1 VRAIRIAARRLLG
14 SAPTLIG
21 IVVANFFLIRL
32 VPGDVVDA
40 LLAEGGD
47 DGLRTA
53 LRQEFGLDRPVFVQF
68 GLYMWHL
75 LHFDL
80 GFSYTFS
87 QPVLIVILQRLWPTL
102 LLMLAALTIAALF
115 GILAGM
121 AQAVRPGSARDAAL
135 NLGGLLFYGTPS
147 FWTGLML
154 IVVFAIQLRLLPV
167 GGFRDVVVRGA
178 WPVARNIAWHLV
190 LPAVTLSLF
199 HLALFARL
207 MRRSMIQV
215 TQQDFVRVAHA
226 KGLTPARVLL
236 RHVARN
242 ALIPVVTLIGVQA
255 GALVGGAV
263 VVETV
268 FAWPGIGRLA
278 FDAVL
283 RRDYPLLLGLLLVSA
298 VLVIAINMLLDVA
311 YAWLDPRLAEPGF
324 ERR

>member
-1 VRAIRIAARRLLG
+1 MRAVRIVLGRLLG
-14 SAPTLIG
+14 SLPTLLG

-32 VPGDVVDA
+32 VPGDIVDA

-47 DGLRTA
+47 DGLRA
-53 LRQEFGLDRPVFVQF
+53 SLRQEFGLDRPVIVQF
-68 GLYMWHL
+68 GLYLSHL
-75 LHFDL
+75 LRFDL
-80 GFSYTFS
+80 GFSYTYS
-87 QPVLIVILQRLWPTL
+87 EPVLTVIGQRLGPTL
-102 LLMLAALTIAALF
+102 LLMVASLGIAALL
-115 GILAGM
+115 GIVAG
-121 AQAVRPGSARDAAL
+121 AVAAMKPGSVRDGAL
-135 NLGGLLFYGTPS
+135 NLLGLLLYGTPS

-154 IVVFAIQLRLLPV
+154 IVVFAIKLRLLPV
-167 GGFRDVVVRGA
+167 GGFRDAAVHGA
-178 WPVARNIAWHLV
+178 WPVLRNVLWHLV

-207 MRRSMIQV
+207 MRRAMIEV
-215 TQQDFVRVAHA
+215 FRQDFVRVAHA
-226 KGLTPARVLL
+226 KGLTAARVIV
-236 RHVARN
+236 RHVMRN

-298 VLVIAINMLLDVA
+298 MLVIAINLLLDLV
-311 YAWLDPRLAEPGF
+311 YAWLDPRLAGP
-324 ERR
+324 